1 MDSIIELILTPGN
14 IMFAIGLLGVIF
26 SVFFYFRKPQE
37 TLEKKQ
43 IIAEETLKDKA
54 TILSQ
59 KEAEG
64 KANVLAQ
71 QFQWEKEANEKKF
84 NEFSLRLDS
93 AMTLAQN
100 HIHSVNLKCD
110 ELLKSVNILTIQ
122 ITRIGTILE
131 ERLPRK

>member
-1 MDSIIELILTPGN
+1 MELTEIINPSN

-26 SVFFYFRKPQE
+26 SVFSFFRKPQE
-37 TLEKKQ
+37 SLEKKQ
-43 IIAEETLKDKA
+43 ILVDENLKDKA

-84 NEFSLRLDS
+84 NEFSSRLDA

-100 HIHSVNLKCD
+100 HIHTVDTKVDTL
-110 ELLKSVNILTIQ
+110 IATIGKMSNE
-122 ITRIGTILE
+122 ITRLSTIID
-131 ERLPRK
+131 ERIPKK

>member
-1 MDSIIELILTPGN
+1 MELAEIINPSN

-37 TLEKKQ
+37 SLEKKQ
-43 IIAEETLKDKA
+43 IIADEELKDKA

-64 KANVLAQ
+64 KTNVLAQ

-84 NEFSLRLDS
+84 QEFSCRLDNS
-93 AMTLAQN
+93 MTLAQN
-100 HIHSVNLKCD
+100 HIHTVDVKVDTL
-110 ELLKSVNILTIQ
+110 ITTIGKMSNE
-122 ITRIGTILE
+122 ITRLSTIID
-131 ERLPRK
+131 ERIPKKS